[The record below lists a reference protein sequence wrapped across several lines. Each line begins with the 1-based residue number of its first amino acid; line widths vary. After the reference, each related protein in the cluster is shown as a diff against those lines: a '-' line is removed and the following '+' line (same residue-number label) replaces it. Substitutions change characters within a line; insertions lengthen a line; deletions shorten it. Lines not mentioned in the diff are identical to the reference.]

1 MEHASLFSGIGGFD
15 LAAEWMKWNNVFH
28 CENNEFCKTVL
39 KYYWP
44 NAISYG
50 DIKETDFTIHR
61 GSIDILTG
69 GFPCQPYSLAGKR
82 KGAEDDRHLWPW
94 MVKAIQE
101 IQPRYIVGEN
111 VYGLVNWDG
120 GLVFEQIQTDLE
132 AEGYEVQPVILPAV
146 SVNAPHRRDRIW
158 FVAHNTNS
166 RIKGVRE
173 REDCIYKSGYA
184 TNARLLGQEERQV
197 GTMGVKQL
205 CEESDATESSSERC
219 DNGSDN
225 REKRHIQGNE
235 GATEEDKPERKGR
248 ECGVC
253 EISETTPNP
262 DSRRQPS
269 EEHREEEPGRITETG
284 LRNNWENF
292 PTQPPVCSRDDE
304 LSSSIHSK
312 AISKEHNMDR
322 NIVIKGAIDEGRLI
336 ADSKTGKVFS
346 TTLRGKKGQKI
357 ELPGCDCNGYTVHG
371 IYYNG
376 IHKQIRAHQV
386 VWISAN
392 GLYDK
397 DKLMIDHIN
406 RDKKDNRL
414 DNLRL
419 VDAKGNKANAPDPQS
434 RYSDDEKD
442 AMFMLHNDGHMSFR
456 EIAEDF
462 GCSKSRAHQIVSD
475 HKFNKLDGITFPKW
489 RNESIKAY
497 GNAVVPELVYEI
509 FKVIQEIDNQ

>member
-1 MEHASLFSGIGGFD
+1 
-15 LAAEWMKWNNVFH
+15 
-28 CENNEFCKTVL
+28 
-39 KYYWP
+39 
-44 NAISYG
+44 
-50 DIKETDFTIHR
+50 
-61 GSIDILTG
+61 
-69 GFPCQPYSLAGKR
+69 
-82 KGAEDDRHLWPW
+82 
-94 MVKAIQE
+94 
-101 IQPRYIVGEN
+101 
-111 VYGLVNWDG
+111 
-120 GLVFEQIQTDLE
+120 
-132 AEGYEVQPVILPAV
+132 
-146 SVNAPHRRDRIW
+146 
-158 FVAHNTNS
+158 
-166 RIKGVRE
+166 
-173 REDCIYKSGYA
+173 
-184 TNARLLGQEERQV
+184 
-197 GTMGVKQL
+197 
-205 CEESDATESSSERC
+205 
-219 DNGSDN
+219 
-225 REKRHIQGNE
+225 
-235 GATEEDKPERKGR
+235 
-248 ECGVC
+248 
-253 EISETTPNP
+253 
-262 DSRRQPS
+262 
-269 EEHREEEPGRITETG
+269 
-284 LRNNWENF
+284 
-292 PTQPPVCSRDDE
+292 
-304 LSSSIHSK
+304 
-312 AISKEHNMDR
+312 MDR

-509 FKVIQEIDNQ
+509 FKVIQLMEDTEFIYP